1 MSILNLTEDE
11 KLLYEKYNKSFN
23 TIVEEPAIIEEPIK
37 VAEPVQPLT
46 KPVEFTQEEI
56 NLYNKYHSAQKQELG
71 EALPEP
77 SLARQLKVGFAREPF
92 LITNIF
98 RTGRRAITAA
108 FDPDRT
114 YEEIRKEEEEKL
126 RRQRDEKFPEFVGK
140 EESAGVVAG
149 RMLSALGDFTT
160 FLLPWAKIYKFG
172 KVASVGSVGAFGAAD
187 VAIRDEA
194 LYGEI
199 NPINVAIGFGAG
211 VAIGGAMEA
220 GMAYFN
226 RASRGKV
233 KTQTSDGKTVEKEV
247 NIPGPTPNPV
257 KVNTDE
263 IPQIEKTAK
272 EALLESEDAVNSI
285 GNKFGQ
291 IEKLILEKEKLKK
304 EIKKVAQERRL
315 ILKKKWSPE
324 MKRLLNE
331 EWNSYYKGVKTKN
344 TELIDNLEKKISDL
358 NNKIELQYFQIPSD
372 FLKIYKDGMLA
383 AFRNNVLNE
392 GYARALVQEAV
403 RPIFGGLVGGGVG
416 AAFTGEGDDNTL
428 MISFALLGAGFM
440 QYQKVMQSKEFKLI
454 PKTIKDAANNE
465 FVTSYRRSFYNRL
478 KSLTAGSHIQDLMGW
493 SDEVAVQYG
502 ARMFPPQ
509 GGGVTTGRIS
519 TVRPVEEEAMSKL
532 AYWNNRK
539 MDLLAE
545 LDDELLI
552 LAGKISNQ
560 RNMPST
566 AKYSFLTKEDKLNPR
581 FAEAERLSLDIDK
594 YTDDF
599 AEYVRVRGINFNEQ
613 DVYGLTQILKPIT
626 DATQVDEILSKLTIA
641 YRIQNENIR
650 KKLTPKQLKDKQ
662 FIEENF
668 PTLNYKPE
676 VLAEGH
682 ISTAGGFRRNSI
694 FSDNDD
700 KLFRTND
707 SAVPNFKSRD
717 EDFVFQATKHFDKDR
732 TLFDQEARASVADLF
747 EQNPFN
753 TLDRLI
759 NNTVKIAE
767 FSKQFGSKGQLLKKI
782 FSDINARYKKLADPE
797 NKFETVDSLFNAR
810 PGIRASADREKQKIK
825 DSLEAYFGVYGIN
838 AMPKSD
844 FMRTFTTFLQSGL
857 AATRLTGV
865 AVPSTG
871 DLLQT
876 ITNSG
881 YKAAYRGALSNIKLS
896 RETLGLGKT
905 KKQIEG
911 KDAGFFDRFLGRNR
925 SDTLVQRTLED
936 VLLLTDTT
944 GMRKWQQRASNF
956 TKDFFEAVQLG
967 RITRIA
973 RTFAYDS
980 GVYRVMDIADLISKG
995 KTRTLLT
1002 SEKALLK
1009 EIDTFG
1015 LNMNNIR
1022 HISKFKTLEEA
1033 IEDPLART
1041 LLNRAGIRAANRDA
1055 IIPMVGNRRLFTQT
1069 KNPYV
1074 KFLGTF
1080 LSWAQAKSSQTNAL
1094 VSRIEEG
1101 DIALFLK
1108 ILASIPL
1115 FMGVREA
1122 QVFLSPSEQYKEAVS
1137 DETTAQKV
1145 GEAMGYTGINT
1156 YGVEKIRSIID
1167 SDKYGSD
1174 FIEQLSPALGYLN
1187 DIGDIAIKGGSDLI
1201 DDDDETNMEEL
1212 TKWLKTIGKTI
1223 PIVEEVAPRI
1233 EKAIEGEAPKAQFTE
1248 GGLVKGTEDI
1258 PYTEENPADRI
1269 NPLTGEPYS
1278 ETSQGVLAT
1287 LKDRQEDRV
1296 PKNNGGLSA
1305 NNKKEKYKKIFNE
1318 LPDSLKENN
1327 HIINVDGFDYVVNKK
1342 ITAEDFQ
1349 KNISDFTS
1357 PEGYVGYLE
1366 SKMKRLL
1373 EKEESPL
1380 EKVGRDATN
1389 FLSFLTNAL
1398 NPRTTIQDIRY
1409 INAPDFSK
1417 QEGNLLK
1424 NLQRRKKFG
1433 VGGFSTNVARILGI
1447 LPNKVYRG
1455 GSSRIVDSPEGT
1467 ESVFVATDKLHA
1479 DSFADPDALAKVVV
1493 TEGKSLQVPKDK
1505 MDLHE
1510 IDISSAKNPYVLD
1523 EPSEAM
1529 KRQIERDLMDEQDDN
1544 KFNALM
1550 SLLHPEESDLRVASS
1565 SFYPINREIGKYL
1578 REKGYDIA
1586 TDRKT
1591 IEEGFINN
1599 PSAELFL
1606 LKKFPVKVIDRIKLE
1621 TQRVVDEIKG
1631 RTVSTVKVP
1640 TWFKETKVKTDVDP
1654 ADAQKT
1660 QVGITSGTYKKVV
1673 PLLRAGNTLDFGAGL
1688 GKGAKILKADSYE
1701 PFPKKGFEPTFTETS
1716 VIPNSSYDNI
1726 VSLNVLN
1733 VVKPDV
1739 RNDIVLDI
1747 GRILKPKGIA
1757 IITTRGSDIFGNK
1770 NNITK
1775 GVLSDLEEGAII
1787 TSSGTYQKGFTN
1799 IELKDYVSKLL
1810 GDRFEVVNIT
1820 GLGKAGIKV
1829 TKL

>member
-23 TIVEEPAIIEEPIK
+23 TIVEEPAIIEKPATIEEPIK

-56 NLYNKYHSAQKQELG
+56 NLYNKYHSVQKQELG

-172 KVASVGSVGAFGAAD
+172 KVASVGSLGAFGAAD
-187 VAIRDEA
+187 VAIRDET

-465 FVTSYRRSFYNRL
+465 FVTSYRRSFYNRM

-552 LAGKISNQ
+552 LAGKISNE

-581 FAEAERLSLDIDK
+581 FAEAERLSLEIDK

-641 YRIQNENIR
+641 YRVQNENIR

-682 ISTAGGFRRNSI
+682 LSTAGSFRINSI

-881 YKAAYRGALSNIKLS
+881 YKAAYKGALSNIKLS

-911 KDAGFFDRFLGRNR
+911 KDVGFFDRFLGRNR

-1101 DIALFLK
+1101 DIALFFK

-1187 DIGDIAIKGGSDLI
+1187 DIADIGIKGVNDLI

-1287 LKDRQEDRV
+1287 LKDRQETRV
-1296 PKNNGGLSA
+1296 PITYGGL
-1305 NNKKEKYKKIFNE
+1305 
-1318 LPDSLKENN
+1318 
-1327 HIINVDGFDYVVNKK
+1327 
-1342 ITAEDFQ
+1342 
-1349 KNISDFTS
+1349 
-1357 PEGYVGYLE
+1357 
-1366 SKMKRLL
+1366 
-1373 EKEESPL
+1373 
-1380 EKVGRDATN
+1380 
-1389 FLSFLTNAL
+1389 LTNL
-1398 NPRTTIQDIRY
+1398 
-1409 INAPDFSK
+1409 
-1417 QEGNLLK
+1417 E
-1424 NLQRRKKFG
+1424 RRKKFG
-1433 VGGFSTNVARILGI
+1433 LGGFSTNVARILGI

-1673 PLLRAGNTLDFGAGL
+1673 PLLKAGNTLDFGAGL

-1716 VIPNSSYDNI
+1716 AIPNSSYDNV

-1747 GRILKPKGIA
+1747 GRILKPKGTA